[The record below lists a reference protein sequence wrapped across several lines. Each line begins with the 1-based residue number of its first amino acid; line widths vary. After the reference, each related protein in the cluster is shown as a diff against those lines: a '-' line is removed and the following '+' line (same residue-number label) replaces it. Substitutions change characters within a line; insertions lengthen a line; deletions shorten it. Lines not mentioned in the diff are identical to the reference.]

1 MKVRFYSAVLS
12 LALIGTSVSVDATSK
27 EDLLKEQQ
35 EVESRLKE
43 TERLQNQTSEKL
55 ILTKQERKEAR
66 AQLNEVNSRLDDL
79 ALKIADQQAA
89 VAASKEQLRLTE
101 AAISETLKEL
111 HQQEELLGSRLRA
124 VQQKG
129 DVKYIEVLLDAKDFG
144 DLISRF
150 STVSEI
156 IKQDDHVLQAYKGN
170 VKQLSEQ
177 RSEQALLLESMKREQ
192 RKLLVLQT
200 RIIAES
206 ELKRKLVVQLN
217 TKVKELQQEQFS
229 KAEEAEILADQR
241 RLIQNELIALQE
253 AERKAKEEAK
263 RKAEEA
269 ARAAE
274 AKRQA
279 KAEEAARAAEAKRQA
294 EAAEAARA
302 AEAKKKKSDAPSAE
316 PTIPEVESP
325 TATPEQPADAVTSRP
340 FHLPVQGYVSSPFG
354 PRNNPLTG
362 KPEIHKGID
371 LVNAKGTPIH
381 AAAGGIVLRAG
392 SATGYGNV
400 VMVTHLI
407 DGQVYTTVYAH
418 LDSISVSAGQT
429 VMPGKTVGTLGTT
442 GWSTG
447 PHLHFELH
455 KGEWAVGQPN
465 AVDPAPYIF

>member
-12 LALIGTSVSVDATSK
+12 LALIGTSVSVHATSK

-43 TERLQNQTSEKL
+43 TERSQNQTSEKL

-66 AQLNEVNSRLDDL
+66 AQLDEVNSRLDDL

-156 IKQDDHVLQAYKGN
+156 IKQDDNVLQAYKAN
-170 VKQLSEQ
+170 VKQLNEQ

-200 RIIAES
+200 RIIADS

-279 KAEEAARAAEAKRQA
+279 

-302 AEAKKKKSDAPSAE
+302 AEAKKKKTDAPSTN

-325 TATPEQPADAVTSRP
+325 TATPEQSTDAVTSRP

-407 DGQVYTTVYAH
+407 DRQVYTTVYAH

-429 VMPGKTVGTLGTT
+429 VMPGETVGTLGTT

>member
-43 TERLQNQTSEKL
+43 TERSQNQTSEKL

-263 RKAEEA
+263 RKAEEV
-269 ARAAE
+269 
-274 AKRQA
+274 
-279 KAEEAARAAEAKRQA
+279 ARAAEAKRQA

>member
-1 MKVRFYSAVLS
+1 
-12 LALIGTSVSVDATSK
+12 VSVDATSK

-43 TERLQNQTSEKL
+43 TERSQNQTSEKL

-279 KAEEAARAAEAKRQA
+279 

>member
-43 TERLQNQTSEKL
+43 TERSQNQTSEKL

-192 RKLLVLQT
+192 GKLLVLQT

-263 RKAEEA
+263 R
-269 ARAAE
+269 
-274 AKRQA
+274 

>member
-177 RSEQALLLESMKREQ
+177 RSEQSLLLESMKREQ

-279 KAEEAARAAEAKRQA
+279 

-316 PTIPEVESP
+316 PIIPEVESP

-429 VMPGKTVGTLGTT
+429 VMPGKTLGTLGTT

>member
-129 DVKYIEVLLDAKDFG
+129 DVKYIEVLLDAKGFG

-279 KAEEAARAAEAKRQA
+279 

-371 LVNAKGTPIH
+371 LVNVKGTPIH

>member
-89 VAASKEQLRLTE
+89 VAVSKEQLRLTE

-263 RKAEEA
+263 RKAA
-269 ARAAE
+269 
-274 AKRQA
+274 
-279 KAEEAARAAEAKRQA
+279 EAARAAEAKRQA

>member
-43 TERLQNQTSEKL
+43 TERSQNQTSEKL

-66 AQLNEVNSRLDDL
+66 AQLDEVNSRLDDL

-101 AAISETLKEL
+101 EAISETLKEL
-111 HQQEELLGSRLRA
+111 HQQEDLLGSRLRA

-156 IKQDDHVLQAYKGN
+156 IKQDDNVLQAYKAN
-170 VKQLSEQ
+170 VKQLNEQ
-177 RSEQALLLESMKREQ
+177 RSEQALLLESMKQEQ

-206 ELKRKLVVQLN
+206 DLKRKLVVQLN

-279 KAEEAARAAEAKRQA
+279 
-294 EAAEAARA
+294 EAAEAAREA
-302 AEAKKKKSDAPSAE
+302 AAQQEQKQGDAPPKAE
-316 PTIPEVESP
+316 TPKTKTSVPETETPS
-325 TATPEQPADAVTSRP
+325 ATPDTSVDVDVSRP
-340 FHLPVQGYVSSPFG
+340 FHLPVKGYVSSPFG

-362 KPEIHKGID
+362 KPELHTGID

-407 DGQVYTTVYAH
+407 DRQVYTTVYAH

-429 VMPGKTVGTLGTT
+429 VMPGQTVGTLGST

>member
-12 LALIGTSVSVDATSK
+12 LALIGTSVSVDAASK

-43 TERLQNQTSEKL
+43 TERSQNQTSEKL

-66 AQLNEVNSRLDDL
+66 AQLDEVNSRLDDL

-101 AAISETLKEL
+101 EAISETLKEL
-111 HQQEELLGSRLRA
+111 HQQEDLLGSRLRA

-156 IKQDDHVLQAYKGN
+156 IKQDDNVLQAYKAN
-170 VKQLSEQ
+170 VKQLNEQ
-177 RSEQALLLESMKREQ
+177 RSEQALLLESMKQEQ

-206 ELKRKLVVQLN
+206 DLKRKLVVQLN

-279 KAEEAARAAEAKRQA
+279 EAA
-294 EAAEAARA
+294 EAAEAAREA
-302 AEAKKKKSDAPSAE
+302 AAQQEQKQGDAPPKAE
-316 PTIPEVESP
+316 TPKTETSVPETETPS
-325 TATPEQPADAVTSRP
+325 ATPDTSVDVDVSRP
-340 FHLPVQGYVSSPFG
+340 FHLPVKGYVSSPFG

-362 KPEIHKGID
+362 KPELHTGID

-407 DGQVYTTVYAH
+407 DRQVYTTVYAH

-429 VMPGKTVGTLGTT
+429 VMPGQTVGTLGST

>member
-263 RKAEEA
+263 RKAA
-269 ARAAE
+269 
-274 AKRQA
+274 
-279 KAEEAARAAEAKRQA
+279 EAARAAEAKRQA

-325 TATPEQPADAVTSRP
+325 TATPEQPANAVTSRP

>member
-43 TERLQNQTSEKL
+43 TERSQNQTSEKL

-66 AQLNEVNSRLDDL
+66 AQLDEVNSRLDDL

-101 AAISETLKEL
+101 EAISETLKEL
-111 HQQEELLGSRLRA
+111 HQQEDLLGSRLRA

-129 DVKYIEVLLDAKDFG
+129 DIKYIEVLLDAKDFG

-156 IKQDDHVLQAYKGN
+156 IKQDDNVLQAYKAN

-177 RSEQALLLESMKREQ
+177 RSEQALLLESMKQEQ

-206 ELKRKLVVQLN
+206 DLKRKLVVQLN

-279 KAEEAARAAEAKRQA
+279 EAA
-294 EAAEAARA
+294 EAAEAAREA
-302 AEAKKKKSDAPSAE
+302 AAQQEQKEAPKAETPKTETSVPETETPSA
-316 PTIPEVESP
+316 
-325 TATPEQPADAVTSRP
+325 TPDTSVDVDVSRP
-340 FHLPVQGYVSSPFG
+340 FHLPVKGYVSSPFG

-362 KPEIHKGID
+362 KPELHTGID

-407 DGQVYTTVYAH
+407 DRQVYTTVYAH

-429 VMPGKTVGTLGTT
+429 VMPGQTVGTLGST

>member
-43 TERLQNQTSEKL
+43 TERSQNQTSEKL

-66 AQLNEVNSRLDDL
+66 AQLDEVNSRLDDL

-101 AAISETLKEL
+101 EAISETLKEL
-111 HQQEELLGSRLRA
+111 HQQEDLLGSRLRA

-156 IKQDDHVLQAYKGN
+156 IKQDDNVLQAYKAN
-170 VKQLSEQ
+170 VKQLNEQ
-177 RSEQALLLESMKREQ
+177 RSEQALLLESMKQEQ

-206 ELKRKLVVQLN
+206 DLKRKLVVQLN

-279 KAEEAARAAEAKRQA
+279 EAE
-294 EAAEAARA
+294 EAAEAAREA
-302 AEAKKKKSDAPSAE
+302 AAQEQKQGEAPKAETPKTETSVPETETPSA
-316 PTIPEVESP
+316 
-325 TATPEQPADAVTSRP
+325 TPDTSADVDVSRP
-340 FHLPVQGYVSSPFG
+340 FHLPVKGYVSSPFG

-362 KPEIHKGID
+362 KPELHTGID

-407 DGQVYTTVYAH
+407 DRQVYTTVYAH

-429 VMPGKTVGTLGTT
+429 VMPGQTVGTLGST

>member
-279 KAEEAARAAEAKRQA
+279 

-316 PTIPEVESP
+316 PIIPEVESP

-429 VMPGKTVGTLGTT
+429 VMPGKTLGTLGTT

>member
-1 MKVRFYSAVLS
+1 MKVRFYSVVLS
-12 LALIGTSVSVDATSK
+12 LALIGTSVSVHATSK

-43 TERLQNQTSEKL
+43 TERSQNQTSEKL
-55 ILTKQERKEAR
+55 ILTKQQRKEAR

-79 ALKIADQQAA
+79 ARKIADQQAA
-89 VAASKEQLRLTE
+89 VAASKERLRLTE
-101 AAISETLKEL
+101 EAISETLKEL
-111 HQQEELLGSRLRA
+111 HQQEDLLGSRLRA

-129 DVKYIEVLLDAKDFG
+129 DVTYIEVLLDAKDFG

-156 IKQDDHVLQAYKGN
+156 IKQDDDVLQTYKTN
-170 VKQLSEQ
+170 VSQLNEQ
-177 RSEQALLLESMKREQ
+177 RSEQALLLESLKREQ

-200 RIIAES
+200 QIIAES

-217 TKVKELQQEQFS
+217 TKVKALQQEQFS
-229 KAEEAEILADQR
+229 KTEEAEILADQR
-241 RLIQNELIALQE
+241 QLIQNELAALKE

-263 RKAEEA
+263 RRAIEA
-269 ARAAE
+269 ARQAE
-274 AKRQA
+274 AKRV
-279 KAEEAARAAEAKRQA
+279 AEVKRQA
-294 EAAEAARA
+294 EAARA
-302 AEAKKKKSDAPSAE
+302 AAAKQQEADAEKAKP
-316 PTIPEVESP
+316 PVPEVEVSSE
-325 TATPEQPADAVTSRP
+325 TPDTPADVDSNRP

-381 AAAGGIVLRAG
+381 AAAGGIILRAG

-400 VMVTHLI
+400 VMMTHLI
-407 DGQVYTTVYAH
+407 DSQVYTTVYAH
-418 LDSISVSAGQT
+418 LDSIDVKAGQT
-429 VMPGKTVGTLGTT
+429 VMPGQTVGTLGST

-455 KGEWAVGQPN
+455 KGEWAIGQPN
-465 AVDPAPYIF
+465 AVDPAPYLF

>member
-279 KAEEAARAAEAKRQA
+279 

-302 AEAKKKKSDAPSAE
+302 AEAKKKRSDAPSEE
-316 PTIPEVESP
+316 PIIPEVESP